1 MNIIKIN
8 DNSNKLFYIG
18 GVVRDELLGRESLD
32 VDITYVGNA
41 IEYCSKFGEVV
52 QVNPDF
58 GTVRV
63 AIPPLLEITDFGQT
77 WLFAVNGST
86 ECSAGSTPTCAS
98 SALSSQSA
106 PASGGHKVSKKMY
119 VDFASTRSESYPK
132 KGHLPVVEKI
142 GCSLKEDVM
151 RRDFTINALAKSVTT
166 GEIVD
171 YVGGLEDLKNKKLRV
186 LHDESFI
193 DDPTRI
199 IRGLKFATRF
209 GFELEEHTKKLQ
221 DEYLANI
228 NYDMSYKRVKK
239 ELIETFQP
247 YYTPHPSYGHPL
259 PVGARGGVTFQ
270 KFIDQKIY
278 KLVTPNDVKIPKV
291 NVEGLVKKYCTPHPS
306 PLPVGARGEEKPP
319 SCSAAIWLIYVGILG
334 DLSRLPLT
342 KIEQKILDDVPKE
355 VLKSDFELYKTFQN
369 TRIETVLLYAI
380 TKDETGARHYLDDLR
395 EIKLD
400 ITGKDL
406 QALGI
411 KPSPKYQVIFDEVL
425 KAKLQN
431 PKMTKTDEIEIAKN
445 IYQINKFYANH
456 FIKGRISPS
465 SKL

>member
-1 MNIIKIN
+1 MHQSDFRAKRSLTHLFTFSLIHLFTFIPFYAKITNMNIIKIN

-63 AIPPLLEITDFGQT
+63 AIPSHPSPCTT
-77 WLFAVNGST
+77 S
-86 ECSAGSTPTCAS
+86 PTVE
-98 SALSSQSA
+98 
-106 PASGGHKVSKKMY
+106 ASGEVT
-119 VDFASTRSESYPK
+119 VDFASTRSESYPQ

-142 GCSLKEDVM
+142 GCSLREDVM

-239 ELIETFQP
+239 ELIETFSLNSQ
-247 YYTPHPSYGHPL
+247 S
-259 PVGARGGVTFQ
+259 AF
-270 KFIDQKIY
+270 KAFIDQKIY
-278 KLVTPNDVKIPKV
+278 KLVTPNDVEIPKV
-291 NVEGLVKKYCTPHPS
+291 NVENLVTTY
-306 PLPVGARGEEKPP
+306 LAAQPP
-319 SCSAAIWLIYVGILG
+319 SCPTALWLIYVGILG

-355 VLKSDFELYKTFQN
+355 ILKTDFELYKTFQN
-369 TRIETVLLYAI
+369 ARIETILLYAI
-380 TKDETGARHYLDDLR
+380 LKDEVGARHYLDDLQN
-395 EIKLD
+395 IKLE

-406 QALGI
+406 QNLGI
-411 KPSPKYQVIFDEVL
+411 KPSPKYQEIFDEVL

-431 PKMTKTDEIEIAKN
+431 PKISKKDEVEIAK
-445 IYQINKFYANH
+445 
-456 FIKGRISPS
+456 
-465 SKL
+465 KLK

>member
-1 MNIIKIN
+1 MSIIKIN

-18 GVVRDELLGRESLD
+18 GIVRDELLGRESLD

-63 AIPPLLEITDFGQT
+63 AMPSHPSLCNTHSPIGTMDEVT
-77 WLFAVNGST
+77 
-86 ECSAGSTPTCAS
+86 
-98 SALSSQSA
+98 
-106 PASGGHKVSKKMY
+106 
-119 VDFASTRSESYPK
+119 VDFASTRSESYPQ

-142 GCSLKEDVM
+142 GCSLREDVM

-166 GEIVD
+166 EEIVD

-239 ELIETFQP
+239 ELIETFSLNSQ
-247 YYTPHPSYGHPL
+247 S
-259 PVGARGGVTFQ
+259 AFQ

-278 KLVTPNDVKIPKV
+278 KLVTPNDVEIPKV
-291 NVEGLVKKYCTPHPS
+291 NVENLVTTYLADQPS
-306 PLPVGARGEEKPP
+306 
-319 SCSAAIWLIYVGILG
+319 SCPAAIWLVYVGILG

-342 KIEQKILDDVPKE
+342 KFEQKILDDVPKV

-369 TRIETVLLYAI
+369 ARIETVLLYAI

-395 EIKLD
+395 KIKLD

-406 QALGI
+406 QTLGI
-411 KPSPKYQVIFDEVL
+411 KPSPKYQEIFDEVL
-425 KAKLQN
+425 KVKLKNPSMAKD
-431 PKMTKTDEIEIAKN
+431 DEIEEAL
-445 IYQINKFYANH
+445 
-456 FIKGRISPS
+456 S
-465 SKL
+465 SYRK

>member
-1 MNIIKIN
+1 MLKSIFGAIAPVKVFSLFTFNKLFTFLLFYAKITSMNIIKIN

-18 GVVRDELLGRESLD
+18 GVVRDELLGRKSID
-32 VDITYVGNA
+32 IDITYVGNA

-52 QVNPDF
+52 QENPDF

-63 AIPPLLEITDFGQT
+63 AINPLPNFSHSHSDNCEILPSHRERGQ
-77 WLFAVNGST
+77 
-86 ECSAGSTPTCAS
+86 
-98 SALSSQSA
+98 
-106 PASGGHKVSKKMY
+106 KVT
-119 VDFASTRSESYPK
+119 VDFASTRSESYPR

-151 RRDFTINALAKSVTT
+151 RRDFTVNALAKSVTT

-239 ELIETFQP
+239 ELIETFSLNSQ
-247 YYTPHPSYGHPL
+247 S
-259 PVGARGGVTFQ
+259 AF
-270 KFIDQKIY
+270 KAFIDQKIY
-278 KLVTPNDVKIPKV
+278 KLITPNDVEMPKV
-291 NVEGLVKKYCTPHPS
+291 NIENLVTTYLADQPS
-306 PLPVGARGEEKPP
+306 SCPV
-319 SCSAAIWLIYVGILG
+319 AIWLIYVGILG

-355 VLKSDFELYKTFQN
+355 VLKTDFELYKTFQN
-369 TRIETVLLYAI
+369 TRIETILLYAI
-380 TKDETGARHYLDDLR
+380 LKDEAGARHYLDDLQK
-395 EIKLD
+395 IKLE

-406 QALGI
+406 LNLGI
-411 KPSPKYQVIFDEVL
+411 KPSPEYQKIFDEVL
-425 KAKLQN
+425 KIKLKN
-431 PKMTKTDEIEIAKN
+431 PSITKEDEI
-445 IYQINKFYANH
+445 
-456 FIKGRISPS
+456 
-465 SKL
+465 KLVKELV

>member
-58 GTVRV
+58 GTVKV
-63 AIPPLLEITDFGQT
+63 AMPSHPSLCNTHSPIGTMDEVT
-77 WLFAVNGST
+77 
-86 ECSAGSTPTCAS
+86 
-98 SALSSQSA
+98 
-106 PASGGHKVSKKMY
+106 
-119 VDFASTRSESYPK
+119 VDFASTRSESYPQ

-239 ELIETFQP
+239 ELIETFSLNSQ
-247 YYTPHPSYGHPL
+247 S
-259 PVGARGGVTFQ
+259 AF
-270 KFIDQKIY
+270 KAFIDQKIY
-278 KLVTPNDVKIPKV
+278 KLVTPNDVEMPKV
-291 NVEGLVKKYCTPHPS
+291 DVEKLVNKYLADQPS
-306 PLPVGARGEEKPP
+306 

-369 TRIETVLLYAI
+369 ARI
-380 TKDETGARHYLDDLR
+380 
-395 EIKLD
+395 
-400 ITGKDL
+400 
-406 QALGI
+406 
-411 KPSPKYQVIFDEVL
+411 
-425 KAKLQN
+425 
-431 PKMTKTDEIEIAKN
+431 
-445 IYQINKFYANH
+445 
-456 FIKGRISPS
+456 
-465 SKL
+465 

>member
-1 MNIIKIN
+1 M
-8 DNSNKLFYIG
+8 FYIG
-18 GVVRDELLGRESLD
+18 GVVRDELLGRKSID
-32 VDITYVGNA
+32 IDITYVGNA

-52 QVNPDF
+52 QENPDF

-63 AIPPLLEITDFGQT
+63 AINPLPNFSHSHSDNCEILPSHRKRGQ
-77 WLFAVNGST
+77 
-86 ECSAGSTPTCAS
+86 
-98 SALSSQSA
+98 
-106 PASGGHKVSKKMY
+106 KVT
-119 VDFASTRSESYPK
+119 VDFASTRSESYPR

-151 RRDFTINALAKSVTT
+151 RRDFTVNALAKSVTT

-239 ELIETFQP
+239 ELIETFSLNSQSAFKAFINQKIYKLITLNDVKMP
-247 YYTPHPSYGHPL
+247 KVNIEGLVNDYYTPHLSYGHPL
-259 PVGARGGVTFQ
+259 PVGAR
-270 KFIDQKIY
+270 
-278 KLVTPNDVKIPKV
+278 
-291 NVEGLVKKYCTPHPS
+291 
-306 PLPVGARGEEKPP
+306 EEKKQPNCP
-319 SCSAAIWLIYVGILG
+319 VAIWLIYVGILC

-342 KIEQKILDDVPKE
+342 KIEQRILEDVPKD
-355 VLKSDFELYKTFQN
+355 VLTDFELYKTFQN
-369 TRIETVLLYAI
+369 TRIETILLYAI
-380 TKDETGARHYLDDLR
+380 LKDEAGARHYLDDLQK
-395 EIKLD
+395 IKLE

-406 QALGI
+406 QNLGI
-411 KPSPKYQVIFDEVL
+411 KPSPEYQKIFDEVL
-425 KAKLQN
+425 KVKLKN
-431 PKMTKTDEIEIAKN
+431 PSITKEDEI
-445 IYQINKFYANH
+445 
-456 FIKGRISPS
+456 
-465 SKL
+465 KLVKELV

>member
-1 MNIIKIN
+1 MLYTVFSEQKERNELFTTHHSLFTFLPFYAKITNMNIIKIN

-63 AIPPLLEITDFGQT
+63 AI
-77 WLFAVNGST
+77 
-86 ECSAGSTPTCAS
+86 S
-98 SALSSQSA
+98 SHTSLYDTHSPIVAR
-106 PASGGHKVSKKMY
+106 GEVT
-119 VDFASTRSESYPK
+119 VDFASTRSESYPQ
-132 KGHLPVVEKI
+132 KGHLPVVKKI
-142 GCSLKEDVM
+142 GCSLREDVM

-209 GFELEEHTKKLQ
+209 GFELEGHTKKLQ

-239 ELIETFQP
+239 ELIETFSLNSQ
-247 YYTPHPSYGHPL
+247 S
-259 PVGARGGVTFQ
+259 AF
-270 KFIDQKIY
+270 KAFIDQKIY

-291 NVEGLVKKYCTPHPS
+291 NVENLVTTYLATQ
-306 PLPVGARGEEKPP
+306 PP
-319 SCSAAIWLIYVGILG
+319 SCSAALWLIYVGILG

-355 VLKSDFELYKTFQN
+355 ILKTDFELYKTLQN
-369 TRIETVLLYAI
+369 ARIETILLYAI
-380 TKDETGARHYLDDLR
+380 LKDEVGARHYLDDLQN
-395 EIKLD
+395 IKLE

-406 QALGI
+406 QNLGI
-411 KPSPKYQVIFDEVL
+411 KPSPKYQEIFDEVL

-431 PKMTKTDEIEIAKN
+431 PKISKKDEVEIAK
-445 IYQINKFYANH
+445 
-456 FIKGRISPS
+456 
-465 SKL
+465 KLK

>member
-1 MNIIKIN
+1 MLKSIFGVIAPVKVFSRFTFNKLFTFLLFYAKITSMNIIKIN

-18 GVVRDELLGRESLD
+18 GVVRDELLGRKSID
-32 VDITYVGNA
+32 IDITYVGNA

-52 QVNPDF
+52 QENPDF

-63 AIPPLLEITDFGQT
+63 AMTLPPLLEITDFG
-77 WLFAVNGST
+77 
-86 ECSAGSTPTCAS
+86 P
-98 SALSSQSA
+98 
-106 PASGGHKVSKKMY
+106 PASGGHKVSEKMY
-119 VDFASTRSESYPK
+119 VDFASTRSESYPR

-151 RRDFTINALAKSVTT
+151 RRDFTVNALAKSVTT

-239 ELIETFQP
+239 ELIETFSLNSQ
-247 YYTPHPSYGHPL
+247 S
-259 PVGARGGVTFQ
+259 AF
-270 KFIDQKIY
+270 KAFIDQKIY
-278 KLVTPNDVKIPKV
+278 KLVTLNDVKMPKV
-291 NVEGLVKKYCTPHPS
+291 NIENLVTTYLATQ
-306 PLPVGARGEEKPP
+306 PP
-319 SCSAAIWLIYVGILG
+319 SYPAALWLIYVGILC

-355 VLKSDFELYKTFQN
+355 VLKTDFELYKTFQN
-369 TRIETVLLYAI
+369 TRIETILLYAI
-380 TKDETGARHYLDDLR
+380 LKDEAGARHYLDDLQK
-395 EIKLD
+395 IKLE

-406 QALGI
+406 QNLGI
-411 KPSPKYQVIFDEVL
+411 KPSPEYQKIFDEVL
-425 KAKLQN
+425 KVKLKN
-431 PKMTKTDEIEIAKN
+431 PSITKEDEI
-445 IYQINKFYANH
+445 
-456 FIKGRISPS
+456 
-465 SKL
+465 KLVKELV